1 MKLESNGGPH
11 MLHNHEPK
19 MLTPSEPAYSEEDS
33 IDSDD
38 CDVFDSNL
46 RSKLNNIGSDFDTC
60 ATASLVEGHT

>member
-1 MKLESNGGPH
+1 

-19 MLTPSEPAYSEEDS
+19 RLTPSEPAYSEEDS

-46 RSKLNNIGSDFDTC
+46 RSKLNNIGSNFDTC